1 MVIEKKHND
10 EGTYDITI
18 EKENK
23 KLRIFQTGLDYT
35 ITCQYVDYVRITD
48 IDFEILE
55 EESVYPFFNE
65 LYENIVLGNCL
76 GEKNITKET
85 LERMN
90 GMINSSIYKEIVKD
104 GVITI
109 LCDAYPVTCPNI
121 LKIQKLDGKI
131 LLSFTKVQG
140 NMMPK
145 RKDAI
150 SIHIRQSGS
159 RIGEFG
165 YPFKYLFQDLQS
177 IQEIKEEATLKLKKD

>member
-1 MVIEKKHND
+1 MVIEKKRND

-18 EKENK
+18 EKDNK
-23 KLRIFQTGLDYT
+23 KLRIFQTGQDYT
-35 ITCQYVDYVRITD
+35 INCQYVDYIRITD

-55 EESVYPFFNE
+55 EESIYPFFNE

-104 GVITI
+104 RVITI
-109 LCDAYPVTCPNI
+109 FCDANPITCPNI
-121 LKIQKLDGKI
+121 LKIQKMEGKI
-131 LLSFTKVQG
+131 LLSFTQVKG
-140 NMMPK
+140 NMPK

-159 RIGEFG
+159 RLAEFC
-165 YPFKYLFQDLQS
+165 YPFKYLFQNLQS
-177 IQEIKEEATLKLKKD
+177 IQEIKDEPVLKLKKD